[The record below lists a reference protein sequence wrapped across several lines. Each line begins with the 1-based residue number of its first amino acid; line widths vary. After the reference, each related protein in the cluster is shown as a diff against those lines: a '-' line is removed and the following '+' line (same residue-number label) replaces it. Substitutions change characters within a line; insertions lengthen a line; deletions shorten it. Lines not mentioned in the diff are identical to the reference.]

1 MGLVDR
7 STRALAGVFD
17 RVPWQV
23 RIAAGVLLGLLGL
36 VLVVRPFLS
45 LGALVV
51 LLAVALILQG
61 VAESLRVDA
70 ARAERTWSALLA
82 AAAWIAGGALVLVWP
97 ALSIAGVTII
107 VAVGLIVAG
116 LAGAIRAIR
125 GDRDGR
131 VAEALLGVAA
141 VLLGVLALTWPD
153 VTVFVLAIVLGVRMV
168 LFGISLVVTGSRR
181 ARDRTAGA
189 SARRE
194 RAGVRG
200 WVRTAGAAAALV
212 GCTALLLVSL
222 ALSGTTRADAFY
234 DAPGTVPA
242 EPGQLLRSE
251 PFDRSIPAG
260 AQAWRFLYTTTDHE
274 GEPALASALVVQP
287 AGDQPHPVVAWAHGT
302 TGYATGCAP
311 SLLPEPFVAG
321 AFPDL
326 DGALA
331 EGWAVVA
338 TDYAGLGTA
347 GPQPYLVGQGEGR
360 SVLDAVRAAQQLDG
374 ARLASETV
382 LWGHSQGGHAALW
395 AAGLAPE
402 YAPELELRGAAAM
415 APATDL
421 PAFLGTMDESVVGAM
436 FGSFAL
442 AAYADAYGDVARGA
456 YVRPGARIMMDEMER
471 RCLTDPSTLVSLA
484 TSIVADRPVWARSLS
499 EGALAE
505 RAAENVPTLPIT
517 MPVLLAQGGAD
528 SLITPALQ
536 DAYVAARCAEG
547 QQIDYRS
554 YPGHDHMGVVTG
566 DSSLLPELRAWTADM
581 LAGLAPA
588 DTCA

>member
-7 STRALAGVFD
+7 STRALAAAFG
-17 RVPWQV
+17 RVPWQA
-23 RIAAGVLLGLLGL
+23 RIAAGVLIGLIGL

-45 LGALVV
+45 LAALVV
-51 LLAVALILQG
+51 LLAIALILQG
-61 VAESLRVDA
+61 VAELLRVDA
-70 ARAERTWSALLA
+70 ARPARTWGAVLA
-82 AAAWIAGGALVLVWP
+82 AIAWIVGGALVLVWP
-97 ALSIAGVTII
+97 ALSIASVTII
-107 VAVGLIVAG
+107 VGVGLIIAG
-116 LAGAIRAIR
+116 LVGAIRAIR
-125 GDRDGR
+125 GDRDHR
-131 VAEALLGVAA
+131 VAEALLGTATV
-141 VLLGVLALTWPD
+141 VLGALALTWPD

-168 LFGISLVVTGSRR
+168 LFGIELVAIGIRHARGR
-181 ARDRTAGA
+181 ATDA
-189 SARRE
+189 SARPE
-194 RAGVRG
+194 RAGGRG
-200 WVRTAGAAAALV
+200 WVRTTGAVLALV

-222 ALSGTTRADAFY
+222 SLGGTTRADAFY
-234 DAPGTVPA
+234 DAPDEVPA

-251 PFDRSIPAG
+251 PFGRSIPAG
-260 AQAWRFLYTTTDHE
+260 ARAWRILYTTTDHA
-274 GEPALASALVVQP
+274 GEPALASGLVVQP
-287 AGDQPHPVVAWAHGT
+287 EGDQPHPVIAWAHGT

-347 GPQPYLVGQGEGR
+347 GPQPYLIGQGEGR
-360 SVLDAVRAAQQLDG
+360 SVLDAVRAAQQLDD

-395 AAGLAPE
+395 AAGLAPD
-402 YAPELELRGAAAM
+402 YAPELDLLGVAAM

-442 AAYADAYGDVARGA
+442 AASADAYGDVERGA

-484 TSIVADRPVWARSLS
+484 TSIVADQPVWARSLS

-505 RAAENVPTLPIT
+505 RAAENVPTLPIA

-528 SLITPALQ
+528 PLITPALQ

-547 QQIDYRS
+547 QQVDYRG
-554 YPGHDHMGVVTG
+554 YPGYDHMGVVTG
-566 DSSLLPELRAWTADM
+566 DSPLLPELRAWSADM
-581 LAGLAPA
+581 LAGLAPV